1 MNKHRKR
8 AISPF
13 CSKLVL
19 TIGFLICVP
28 MLLIQIL
35 LFVSSYSTLHR
46 QNDQYYYLKTQS
58 LSSRFSAQLAGF
70 RKIALKISSASYT
83 SSLKKFESDPSPYRM
98 LKISEELKAIAD
110 TNYLASGVGI
120 YYPRQDVALNSS
132 VYYTL
137 DTLCIRLGENDPAVR
152 QRVEAALSAPYSG
165 GTSLVFFPSNSARTG
180 RMLITL
186 PVKLNR
192 YDDYDAV
199 VYFVVDQSDMATAL
213 SGDAP
218 SENSLCAIFSQEG
231 ELLYASGRTD
241 LFAQEEFQ
249 AYLADPSQMS
259 RTFSEETAYKWQDS
273 GSPYLFVTLVGKSEL
288 EENAR
293 AFFQR
298 MGILLLINVVT
309 VAAMICLTAYINYS
323 PLRRLVS
330 RVGAPGQ
337 GGSEFDQLEQIIR
350 DLDSRAADQGVVI
363 MDYVLNDLLYGMPVN
378 QPELERL
385 IPNFH
390 FRYFCAVSV
399 TCRPPSP
406 VQSEQISRR
415 IEEGTGCRS
424 YITDM
429 PHKDHTLFVCL
440 SQKDMDT
447 AALGNAISAAVAE
460 VLGETCSVFPGTVV
474 ERLED
479 ISASF
484 TSSQAQLGG
493 EDGSAGS
500 REYPS
505 AQLAL
510 LENQLSGGRMDAA
523 RELLDEIFGYIEENR
538 HDRSLAR
545 YLCYETLNVCLSA
558 RKRSPCPVGD
568 QEMQELLRF
577 KDPEDLHRMLK
588 QSLSAWKQE
597 PAGPGKEG
605 SRQQEEIVAYVDQNF
620 QRPELSL
627 LTVADQFG
635 ISIYMVSRL
644 FKNQTGA
651 GFKEYITARR
661 LEQAARL
668 LLGTRDSVSSI
679 AAQVGFESPAYFTS
693 LFRARYGKTPSRYRD
708 DGN

>member
-1 MNKHRKR
+1 MNKQRKR

-199 VYFVVDQSDMATAL
+199 VYFVVNQSDMATAL

-231 ELLYASGRTD
+231 ELLYASGGTD
-241 LFAQEEFQ
+241 LFAREDFQ
-249 AYLADPSQMS
+249 AYLADPTQMS

-273 GSPYLFVTLVGKSEL
+273 GSPYLFVTLVGQSEL

-429 PHKDHTLFVCL
+429 PHKDTPC
-440 SQKDMDT
+440 S
-447 AALGNAISAAVAE
+447 
-460 VLGETCSVFPGTVV
+460 SVFPRRTWTPPLLETPFPPRWRRCWGRRAAFSPARWWSGWRTFPRPLPAPRPSWAARTAPPAAGSIPVPSWPCWKASFPGDGWTRPGSSWTKFSAASTGTVTTV
-474 ERLED
+474 LWRGT
-479 ISASF
+479 SA
-484 TSSQAQLGG
+484 
-493 EDGSAGS
+493 
-500 REYPS
+500 
-505 AQLAL
+505 
-510 LENQLSGGRMDAA
+510 M
-523 RELLDEIFGYIEENR
+523 
-538 HDRSLAR
+538 
-545 YLCYETLNVCLSA
+545 
-558 RKRSPCPVGD
+558 
-568 QEMQELLRF
+568 
-577 KDPEDLHRMLK
+577 
-588 QSLSAWKQE
+588 
-597 PAGPGKEG
+597 
-605 SRQQEEIVAYVDQNF
+605 
-620 QRPELSL
+620 RP
-627 LTVADQFG
+627 
-635 ISIYMVSRL
+635 
-644 FKNQTGA
+644 
-651 GFKEYITARR
+651 
-661 LEQAARL
+661 
-668 LLGTRDSVSSI
+668 
-679 AAQVGFESPAYFTS
+679 
-693 LFRARYGKTPSRYRD
+693 
-708 DGN
+708 